1 MIVNLYVD
9 HMMSTP
15 PASSE
20 QVYAATQ
27 EHAKQFSDAASRIG
41 MTPAEYHEFRRSLLD
56 GKVTYVRLPH
66 RLDAMSGDRRG
77 SIYAVKNAVMTAPGM
92 GWRVALADGNVVYV
106 PQVCGNISLLRNGA
120 LAAHR
125 PTAVVPIVA
134 AAHTHRHRAGAPFTP
149 AVGPAPAPASAA
161 DTPVSLVPP
170 EQAVPAAE
178 APATVAQVSPVAAA
192 AAAHGPFAGIF
203 ALPFLLAG
211 AVVGATHHSSP
222 GDTPAAVVP
231 PCTSGSN
238 ALNACQ
244 SK

>member
-20 QVYAATQ
+20 QVYTATQ
-27 EHAKQFSDAASRIG
+27 EHPKQFSEAASRIG

-77 SIYAVKNAVMTAPGM
+77 SVYAVKNAVITSPGM

-106 PQVCGNISLLRNGA
+106 PQVCGNISFLRNGA
-120 LAAHR
+120 LAHR
-125 PTAVVPIVA
+125 RKPGIVPIVA
-134 AAHTHRHRAGAPFTP
+134 AAHTHRRRAGAPFTP
-149 AVGPAPAPASAA
+149 AVGPAAPAAA

-178 APATVAQVSPVAAA
+178 APAIVAQVSPVGAA

-203 ALPFLLAG
+203 ALPFVLAG
-211 AVVGATHHSSP
+211 AVVGGSHHGSP
-222 GDTPAAVVP
+222 ATPAAVVP
-231 PCTSGSN
+231 PCTAGSN

-244 SK
+244 SH

>member
-9 HMMSTP
+9 HMMSTS

-20 QVYAATQ
+20 QVYTATQ
-27 EHAKQFSDAASRIG
+27 EHPKQFSDAASRIG
-41 MTPAEYHEFRRSLLD
+41 MTAAEYREFRQSLLN

-66 RLDAMSGDRRG
+66 RLDAMSGDRSG
-77 SIYAVKNAVMTAPGM
+77 SVYAVKNAVMTSPGM
-92 GWRVALADGNVVYV
+92 GWRVALGDGNVVYV
-106 PQVCGNISLLRNGA
+106 PQICGNISFLRNGA
-120 LAAHR
+120 LAHR
-125 PTAVVPIVA
+125 PTPGIVPVVA

-149 AVGPAPAPASAA
+149 AVGPAPVAA

-178 APATVAQVSPVAAA
+178 APATVAQVSPVAGA

-203 ALPFLLAG
+203 ALPFVLAG
-211 AVVGATHHSSP
+211 AVVGASHHGTP
-222 GDTPAAVVP
+222 ATPAAVVP
-231 PCTSGSN
+231 PCTAGSN

-244 SK
+244 SR

>member
-20 QVYAATQ
+20 QVYTATQ
-27 EHAKQFSDAASRIG
+27 EHPKRFSDAASRIG
-41 MTPAEYHEFRRSLLD
+41 MTPAEYREFRRSLLD

-77 SIYAVKNAVMTAPGM
+77 SVYAVKNAVITSPGM

-106 PQVCGNISLLRNGA
+106 PQVCGNISFLRNGA
-120 LAAHR
+120 LAHR
-125 PTAVVPIVA
+125 PGLVPIVA
-134 AAHTHRHRAGAPFTP
+134 AAHTHRRRGAAPFTP
-149 AVGPAPAPASAA
+149 AAGPAPAA

-211 AVVGATHHSSP
+211 AVVGASQHGSP
-222 GDTPAAVVP
+222 ATPAAVVP
-231 PCTSGSN
+231 PCTAGSN

-244 SK
+244 SH